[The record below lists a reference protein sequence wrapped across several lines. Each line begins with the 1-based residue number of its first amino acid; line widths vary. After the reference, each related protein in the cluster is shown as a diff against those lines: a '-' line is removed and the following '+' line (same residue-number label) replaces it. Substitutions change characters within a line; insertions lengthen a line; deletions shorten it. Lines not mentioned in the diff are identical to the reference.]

1 MTLESDAQFEE
12 KLTYDLENNMKNS
25 ANLHQST

>member
-12 KLTYDLENNMKNS
+12 KLTCGWENNMKSS
-25 ANLHQST
+25 ANLHQSA

>member
-12 KLTYDLENNMKNS
+12 KLTCGLENNLNSS
-25 ANLHQST
+25 ANLHQTT